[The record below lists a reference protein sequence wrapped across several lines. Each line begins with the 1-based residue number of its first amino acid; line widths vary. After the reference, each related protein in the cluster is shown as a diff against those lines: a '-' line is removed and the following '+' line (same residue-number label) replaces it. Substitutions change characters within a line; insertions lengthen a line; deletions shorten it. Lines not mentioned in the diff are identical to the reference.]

1 MPEALQIASL
11 ILHCRPERLP
21 AVKANL
27 ALLDGLEIYQE
38 SPQGKLILVLEAERE
53 EQILDTLGQLQ
64 NLPGVLNAVLVYCGL
79 KLRDD
84 GNLEPARAARTRAS
98 CSRAW
103 PNTTRPAN
111 PTPPG
116 CGRSSATWTR
126 W

>member
-64 NLPGVLNAVLVYCGL
+64 NLPGVLNAVLVYHEIL
-79 KLRDD
+79 HDD
-84 GNLEPARAARTRAS
+84 DDSNDAAAMTDRAIPCAPEETIDEPHPS
-98 CSRAW
+98 
-103 PNTTRPAN
+103 
-111 PTPPG
+111 
-116 CGRSSATWTR
+116 
-126 W
+126 

>member
-64 NLPGVLNAVLVYCGL
+64 NLP
-79 KLRDD
+79 
-84 GNLEPARAARTRAS
+84 E
-98 CSRAW
+98 CSTPCW
-103 PNTTRPAN
+103 STTRSC
-111 PTPPG
+111 TTTI
-116 CGRSSATWTR
+116 ATTR
-126 W
+126 RP

>member
-1 MPEALQIASL
+1 MPEALQITSL

-64 NLPGVLNAVLVYCGL
+64 NLPGVLNAVLVYHEIL
-79 KLRDD
+79 HDD
-84 GNLEPARAARTRAS
+84 DSNDAAAMTDRAIPCSPEETIDEPHPS
-98 CSRAW
+98 
-103 PNTTRPAN
+103 
-111 PTPPG
+111 
-116 CGRSSATWTR
+116 
-126 W
+126 

>member
-64 NLPGVLNAVLVYCGL
+64 NLPGVLNAVLVYHEI
-79 KLRDD
+79 LRDD
-84 GNLEPARAARTRAS
+84 DSNDAAAMTDRAIPCSPEEAIDEPHPS
-98 CSRAW
+98 
-103 PNTTRPAN
+103 
-111 PTPPG
+111 
-116 CGRSSATWTR
+116 
-126 W
+126 